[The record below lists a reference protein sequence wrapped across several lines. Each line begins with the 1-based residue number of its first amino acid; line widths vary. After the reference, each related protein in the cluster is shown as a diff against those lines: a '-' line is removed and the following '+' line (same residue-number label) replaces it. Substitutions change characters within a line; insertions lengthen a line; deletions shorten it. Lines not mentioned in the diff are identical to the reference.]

1 MFRRNERARWI
12 QSLFAVLLAGLALSA
27 CSNDLKVSEVEP
39 ANGTSTGGEEVVIKG
54 NGFQPGRGGVVV
66 RFGRREATNVVVQ
79 SSSEI
84 KVTTPAGEK
93 STSADVSVV
102 FDDGKAFVLKNAF
115 SFVDTTQQ
123 RQMMDKTFN
132 ALGKK
137 E

>member
-1 MFRRNERARWI
+1 MFRRNERARWT
-12 QSLFAVLLAGLALSA
+12 QSLFAVLLAGLASA

-39 ANGTSTGGEEVVIKG
+39 ANGTSLGGEEVVIKG

-102 FDDGKAFVLKNAF
+102 FDDGKAFVLRNAF

-137 E
+137 A

>member
-1 MFRRNERARWI
+1 MFRRNERARWT
-12 QSLFAVLLAGLALSA
+12 QCLFAVLLAGLASA

-79 SSSEI
+79 SASEI